1 MNIQE
6 VLSLIA
12 ELVKRN
18 NLSGSFIVGGV
29 PRDKLLG
36 RLKTVEDIDITSGDE
51 SIHKLSELLSKET
64 GGSYKKFPDGHSHV
78 IIDSIKFD
86 FSSNYYDPQ
95 VKPLLAKAGVKN
107 PSNLQVELYSRDFTV
122 NCLLMT
128 LDLKDIKDP
137 LGLGIND
144 IKARRIR
151 TPIPAKFTLGNDH
164 KRIVRVI
171 YLAAKLG
178 MEVDDEIIEW
188 VKANKQYFSDTK
200 SKYLSTKLNQ
210 AINYDKDKTI
220 ELLNKMDL
228 WQYVPPLPALSKYV
242 GVAG

>member
-1 MNIQE
+1 MNIRE
-6 VLSLIA
+6 VLTLIDTLA
-12 ELVKRN
+12 KRH
-18 NLSGSFIVGGV
+18 NLSRAFVVGGV

-36 RLKTVEDIDITSGDE
+36 RLKAVEDIDITNGDN
-51 SIHKLSELLSKET
+51 SIHKLSELLGEET
-64 GGSYKKFPDGHSHV
+64 GGAYKKFPDGHSHV

-107 PSNLQVELYSRDFTV
+107 PSDLQIELYSRDFTV
-122 NCLLMT
+122 NCLLMGM
-128 LDLKDIKDP
+128 DLEEVKDP
-137 LGLGIND
+137 LGLGVND

-178 MEVDDEIIEW
+178 MEVDEEIIDW
-188 VKANKQYFSDTK
+188 VRANKQYFSDAK
-200 SKYLSTKLNQ
+200 PKYLSTKLQQ
-210 AINYDKDKTI
+210 AVNYDKEKTI
-220 ELLNKMDL
+220 ELLTEMDL
-228 WQYVPPLPALSKYV
+228 WDVAPQLPGLRRAI
-242 GVAG
+242 